1 MTQAA
6 SGAAGSGDGTGGLR
20 VDPALAAFVADELL
34 AGVDRS
40 PEWFW
45 STLAGLHG
53 RFAPRVGE
61 LLARR
66 DALQERIDAWHREHG
81 APAEDDL
88 DGYVAFL
95 EEIGY
100 LLPLEEPRVAV
111 SGVDRE
117 IADVP
122 GPQLVVPATVPRY
135 ALNAANARWGSLF
148 DALYGTDAL
157 PLEDL
162 GPGYELEP
170 GYDERRGAQ
179 VIAEADRLLDE
190 YFPLDGASHADV
202 TAYRVRPL
210 DGGEGVLVADTGAVE
225 VGLADGAQFVGYRGA
240 PDEPG
245 AVLLRRHGLHLEL
258 TIDGSTRVGGQHHAR
273 VADALLE
280 SAVSTIVDLED
291 SVATVDGPDK
301 VGAYRSWL
309 GLMTGELEATFPK
322 GGKTVTRSVHGDRA
336 YTAADPASADGSEL
350 VLPGRS
356 LLLVRN
362 VGHHMRLDAVRT
374 AEGEPL
380 LEECL
385 DLLVSAV
392 AALYDLRG
400 LGRYANSRTGS
411 AYVVKPKM
419 HGPDEVALAVE
430 LFVAVE
436 EALELPPGTLKIGI
450 MDEERRTSV
459 NLEACLAR
467 AADRV
472 IFVNTGFLDRTGD
485 EIHTVFEAGPV
496 VRKDD
501 ERTSVWLQAYED
513 RNVDVALRAGFAGQA
528 QVGKGMWAQPA
539 GMRAMLDTKGA
550 QPRAGAN
557 TAWVPSPTAA
567 TLHALHYLDTDV
579 HAVQRELSS
588 RPLTDRRR
596 LLVAPVL
603 PRRGAE
609 LTDEQRRH
617 ELETNAQ
624 SILGYV
630 VRWVGLGIGCSTV
643 PDLDGVGLMEDRA
656 TLRIS
661 SQEIANWLHHGLV
674 DEAQVRETFARMAA
688 LVDEQNAREP
698 GYEPMSQDLEHSPS
712 FQAALEL
719 VLAGRQEPNGYTE
732 RALTRWRQRAKAAA
746 GGGGEARTAVLD
758 DAAPAADG

>member
-1 MTQAA
+1 VSDAA
-6 SGAAGSGDGTGGLR
+6 QTGDGAQTGGLQ
-20 VDPALAAFVADELL
+20 VDPALRAFVADELL
-34 AGVDRS
+34 PGVGLS

-45 STLAGLHG
+45 TTLAGLHE
-53 RFAPRVGE
+53 RFAPRAVE

-66 DALQERIDAWHREHG
+66 DELQARLDAWHREHG
-81 APAEDDL
+81 APGEDEL
-88 DGYVAFL
+88 DGYVDFL
-95 EEIGY
+95 TEIGY
-100 LLPLEEPRVAV
+100 LLPQEEPRISVT
-111 SGVDRE
+111 GVDRE
-117 IADVP
+117 IAEVP

-157 PLEDL
+157 PLDH
-162 GPGYELEP
+162 ELAR
-170 GYDERRGAQ
+170 GYDEQRGAQ

-190 YFPLDGASHADV
+190 YFPLQGASHADV
-202 TAYRVRPL
+202 TAYRL
-210 DGGEGVLVADTGAVE
+210 DGGTLAAETADGA
-225 VGLADGAQFVGYRGA
+225 VGLADAAQLAGYRGDPGS
-240 PDEPG
+240 PD
-245 AVLLRRHGLHLEL
+245 AVLLRRHNLHVEL
-258 TIDGSTRVGGQHHAR
+258 TIDGGQRVGGQHHAH
-273 VADALLE
+273 VADVVLE
-280 SAVSTIVDLED
+280 SAVTTIVDLED

-301 VGAYRSWL
+301 VGGYRAWL
-309 GLMTGELEATFPK
+309 GLMTGELEASFPK
-322 GGKTVTRSVHGDRA
+322 GGKTVTRTVNGDRT
-336 YTAADPASADGSEL
+336 YTAVNSDSADGSEL

-374 AEGEPL
+374 ADGDPL

-385 DLLVSAV
+385 DILVSAV
-392 AALYDLRG
+392 SALYDLRG
-400 LGRYANSRTGS
+400 LGRFSNSRSGS
-411 AYVVKPKM
+411 LYVVKPKM
-419 HGPDEVALAVE
+419 HGPDEVGLSVDLFTAVE
-430 LFVAVE
+430 Q
-436 EALELPPGTLKIGI
+436 ALDLPPTTIKIGI

-459 NLEACLAR
+459 NLEACVAR
-467 AADRV
+467 AAERV

-496 VRKDD
+496 IRKDD
-501 ERTSVWLQAYED
+501 EKGSVWLQAYEN
-513 RNVDVALRAGFAGQA
+513 RNVDVALRAGFAGNA
-528 QVGKGMWAQPA
+528 QIGKGMWAQPA

-550 QPRAGAN
+550 QPKAGAN

-579 HAVQRELSS
+579 HAVQDEIAK
-588 RPLTDRRR
+588 RPLTDRRK

-603 PRRGAE
+603 PDGGAG
-609 LTDEQRRH
+609 LSGDEKRH

-643 PDLDGVGLMEDRA
+643 PDLEGVGLMEDRA

-674 DEAQVRETFARMAA
+674 DEATVRDTFARMAV
-688 LVDEQNAREP
+688 LVDEQNAKEP
-698 GYEPMSQDLEHSPS
+698 GYAPMSKDLEHSPS

-719 VLAGRQEPNGYTE
+719 VFAGRQEPNGYTE
-732 RALTRWRQRAKAAA
+732 RALTHWRQQAKAGSAA
-746 GGGGEARTAVLD
+746 DGGTRTAVLD
-758 DAAPAADG
+758 DAAPSPTD

>member
-1 MTQAA
+1 VSEPNA
-6 SGAAGSGDGTGGLR
+6 TGGLQ

-34 AGVDRS
+34 PRVDLG

-45 STLAGLHG
+45 TTLAQLHE
-53 RFAPRVGE
+53 RFAPRAAE

-66 DALQERIDAWHREHG
+66 DELQARIDAWHREHG
-81 APAEDDL
+81 GPTDDAV
-88 DGYVAFL
+88 DEYAAFL

-100 LLPLEEPRVAV
+100 LLPQEEPRIGG

-157 PLEDL
+157 PLDH
-162 GPGYELEP
+162 ELAR

-179 VIAEADRLLDE
+179 VIAEADRLLDL
-190 YFPLDGASHADV
+190 YFPLSGASHADA
-202 TAYRVRPL
+202 TSYRVR
-210 DGGEGVLVADTGAVE
+210 DGGLSAETGSGE
-225 VGLADGAQFVGYRGA
+225 VSLADAGQFAGYRGDADA
-240 PDEPG
+240 P
-245 AVLLRRHGLHLEL
+245 ASVLLRRNGLHLEL
-258 TIDGSTRVGGQHHAR
+258 VVDAEHRVGRGHHAH
-273 VADALLE
+273 VADAQLE
-280 SAVSTIVDLED
+280 SAVTTIVDLED

-301 VGAYRSWL
+301 VGAYHTWL
-309 GLMTGELEATFPK
+309 GLMTGELEATFAK
-322 GGKTVTRSVHGDRA
+322 GGETVTRTVNGDRTF
-336 YTAADPASADGSEL
+336 TAPDGSEL

-374 AEGEPL
+374 ADGEPL

-385 DLLVSAV
+385 DILVSTV
-392 AALYDLRG
+392 AALHDLRG
-400 LGRYANSRTGS
+400 LGRYSNSRAGS
-411 AYVVKPKM
+411 LYVVKPKM
-419 HGPDEVALAVE
+419 HGPDEVSLSVDLFTAVE
-430 LFVAVE
+430 Q
-436 EALELPPGTLKIGI
+436 ALDLPASTIKIGI

-459 NLEACLAR
+459 NLEACIAR
-467 AADRV
+467 AAERV

-496 VRKDD
+496 IRKDD
-501 ERTSVWLQAYED
+501 EKNATWLKAYEN
-513 RNVDVALRAGFAGQA
+513 RNVDVALRAGFAGKA
-528 QVGKGMWAQPA
+528 QIGKGMWAQPA

-550 QPRAGAN
+550 QPKAGAN

-567 TLHALHYLDTDV
+567 TLHALHYLETDV
-579 HAVQRELSS
+579 HAVQDEIAK
-588 RPLTDRRR
+588 RPLTDRRK

-603 PRRGAE
+603 PERGAE
-609 LTDEQRRH
+609 LTDEQKRH

-643 PDLDGVGLMEDRA
+643 PDLEGVGLMEDRA

-674 DEAQVRETFARMAA
+674 DEGTVRDTFARMAV

-698 GYEPMSQDLEHSPS
+698 GYAPMSKDLEHSPS

-719 VLAGRQEPNGYTE
+719 VFAGRAEPNGYTE
-732 RALTRWRQRAKAAA
+732 RALTHWRQTAKAGPGDDGGTAA
-746 GGGGEARTAVLD
+746 AMLD
-758 DAAPAADG
+758 DAAPEPTS